1 MTFTWL
7 QLGLAGVSGA
17 LVALLLSVFG
27 GGGSVLAVPLL
38 LYLVGVRDPHAAVGA
53 SAAGVALNALTAL
66 AGHAR
71 AGRVRWRPALGFAAF
86 GVTGAWAGAA
96 LAQRIDGRA
105 LLLAFAGA
113 MVTVGLAMLRPA
125 KAEARPALLPNRQN
139 RPNRRAQLRCAG
151 AGLGVGAA
159 SGFFGIGG
167 GFLIVPGLMAATG
180 MGLALAQA
188 ASLVSVAAF
197 GATTAATYAAAGWLD
212 PALVGAMAVGGLG
225 GAALGLPLAARLGR
239 NVKLAR
245 RLFAGLIILT
255 ALYVA
260 VRALTGA

>member
-1 MTFTWL
+1 MTLTWL
-7 QLGLAGVSGA
+7 QLGLAGLSGA
-17 LVALLLSVFG
+17 LVAGLLSVFG

-71 AGRVRWRPALGFAAF
+71 AGRVRWPPAVAFAAF

-113 MVTVGLAMLRPA
+113 MATVGLAMLRPA
-125 KAEARPALLPNRQN
+125 RPDAGASALPNRAA
-139 RPNRRAQLRCAG
+139 PLRLAG

-188 ASLVSVAAF
+188 SSLVSVAAF
-197 GATTAATYAAAGWLD
+197 GATTAATYAAAGRLD
-212 PALVGAMAVGGLG
+212 PALVGAMALGGLA

-239 NVKLAR
+239 NVVLAR
-245 RLFAGLIILT
+245 RLFAGLIVLT
-255 ALYVA
+255 AVYVA
-260 VRALTGA
+260 ARALLGG

>member
-1 MTFTWL
+1 MDYTPV
-7 QLGLAGVSGA
+7 QLALAALSGG
-17 LVALLLSVFG
+17 LVALLLTVFG

-38 LYLVGVRDPHAAVGA
+38 LYMVGVREPHAAVGA

-71 AGRVRWRPALGFAAF
+71 AGRVRWGPALGFAVF
-86 GVTGAWAGAA
+86 GVAGAWAGAS

-113 MVTVGLAMLRPA
+113 MAAVGLAMLRPVSA
-125 KAEARPALLPNRQN
+125 GAAAER
-139 RPNRRAQLRCAG
+139 RPNRALTPRLAG

-197 GATTAATYAAAGWLD
+197 GATTAATYAAGGWLD
-212 PALVGAMAVGGLG
+212 PALVAAMALGGLA
-225 GAALGLPLAARLGR
+225 GAAVGLPLAARLGR
-239 NVKLAR
+239 NAALGR
-245 RLFAGLIILT
+245 RLFAGLIVLT
-255 ALYVA
+255 AGYVA
-260 VRALTGA
+260 IRALSGG

>member
-1 MTFTWL
+1 MTLTWL
-7 QLGLAGVSGA
+7 QLGLAGLSGA
-17 LVALLLSVFG
+17 LVAGLLSVFG

-125 KAEARPALLPNRQN
+125 KAEDRPTALPNRPS
-139 RPNRRAQLRCAG
+139 RPAQLRLAG

-212 PALVGAMAVGGLG
+212 PALVGAMALGGLA

-239 NVKLAR
+239 NVVLAR
-245 RLFAGLIILT
+245 RLFAGLIVLT
-255 ALYVA
+255 AVYVA
-260 VRALTGA
+260 ARALLGA